1 MEGERR
7 VVCITCTRSVLRDRN
22 RHHLTRDYLEDNPG
36 FTEYVMER
44 ININEMALNQVQYM
58 CHRCWVAGRRQ
69 QARFEQEQNQ
79 ELGNPEQPTMQPTS
93 VPTYRRVANT
103 ARHCLFRGCIN
114 QELHRVSSFIK
125 VLLLV
130 DYSVY
135 VPENARI
142 CAHHINS
149 NDWSSLYENGETIF
163 TPDQLK
169 DMIDTLRAAYKHK
182 TNIDF
187 DNVNN
192 ISPEDLFY
200 LTGLTHQQF
209 STILSETP
217 SLLAQCKRPKTALGV
232 YLLKLRSGEPN
243 TRIASQIGVSRKTI
257 GVLLKT
263 ARNCLTQDFVV
274 RHLGF
279 NHISRNDIIAHS
291 LAVPSYLYSN
301 PLNPVAI
308 VLCDGSYI
316 YVQKSK
322 NFLFQKKTYSLHKY
336 KNLLKPFLITCPDG
350 YIIDICGPYAATKTD
365 AQIMS
370 DIMNDTTSPVHIVL
384 QTDDVF
390 ILDRGFRDSIP
401 EIESAGYVAHMP
413 PSKDRHATQLT
424 DIQANKSRQ
433 ITIVRWVIEVING
446 WFKRDYK
453 IFRHTLINK
462 TLPHVFTDFRIA
474 GALINAFRQPLTDNE
489 HAQAFIGIIAQRI
502 NEHNILG
509 NYVVTEN
516 INRQRAV
523 FTTMTATLIPFPQ
536 CYCKAS
542 MKQLQYEINIKLNND
557 GMPEEAN
564 CECAAGEGNEA
575 HFFNGHGDD
584 APSGVIKWQSASP
597 LTEEDVILFSLGTY
611 HLKLARSYVAEHLRG
626 GDGLY
631 NIEVSSSPSP
641 SMAEH
646 GLVTENCS
654 LIRGRILSRH
664 VSNKI
669 YYTYILLKEN
679 IQGREA
685 IAAYYCSCM

>member
-536 CYCKAS
+536 
-542 MKQLQYEINIKLNND
+542 
-557 GMPEEAN
+557 
-564 CECAAGEGNEA
+564 
-575 HFFNGHGDD
+575 
-584 APSGVIKWQSASP
+584 

-685 IAAYYCSCM
+685 IAAYYCSCMTGMRTLGACAHTVSIIWYLGVGRHLDNFVGPANAWDDVIIESSNTI